1 MICWRINKEVTTAE
15 TKRMSRRNVS
25 DKVRVAASRQI
36 LKSLESQRKNSG
48 FYSITNMKPTE

>member
-15 TKRMSRRNVS
+15 TKRMSRRNMS